1 MGDRIQRNINHDI
14 EKAKGIVRKR
24 KREDKNPRVKRRRQF
39 EKMEKAHKTKV
50 QMFKEGPQKV
60 YSGETQ
66 GIRAGLKKSTK
77 LS

>member
-1 MGDRIQRNINHDI
+1 MGDRIQRNINYDI
-14 EKAKGIVRKR
+14 EKAKGITRKR

-39 EKMEKAHKTKV
+39 EKMEKAHKIKV
-50 QMFKEGPQKV
+50 QQFKEGPQSV
-60 YSGETQ
+60 YAGEQT